1 MAVKASKG
9 TIRASPFLTKL
20 EKANKSNV
28 YRQAKRYGWHVT
40 DMGDMV
46 QVSGQNGKGQQPD

>member
-20 EKANKSNV
+20 EKTNKSHV
-28 YRQAKRYGWHVT
+28 YRQAKQNGWHVT
-40 DMGDMV
+40 DIGDML
-46 QVSGQNGKGQQPD
+46 QVSCHNGKGQQPD